1 MAHLEKYK
9 ATSVGHMHAAFTPIL
24 DGRFN
29 FKKMCPRT
37 FYQSLHKDL
46 GDSEDE
52 LSRSLMASEERLDAL
67 RWQLRTSPESS
78 GRGARG

>member
-46 GDSEDE
+46 GDYLEQHLGYRPEIELEDGK
-52 LSRSLMASEERLDAL
+52 RAPKAL
-67 RWQLRTSPESS
+67 RAKQ
-78 GRGARG
+78 